1 MSGGVKKGRARAQ
14 LVGGTARLQS
24 LRPEK
29 PARGGSKA
37 VHQRLP
43 LWIHK
48 PSWMSGN
55 VTCRCGWR
63 SREATRQLA
72 DSEFQRHKKKWL
84 RADRG
89 EYAIVII
96 NNDQLK
102 KRRRRSPPAGWTV
115 VCSCG
120 TEKPLPTKA
129 KADEFRQNHEEQ
141 CHPSREV
148 IAQEVKQHVD
158 GAKGRALNALKHGA
172 RTGTQS
178 PSRGD
183 T

>member
-1 MSGGVKKGRARAQ
+1 MSGGAKKGRARVQ
-14 LVGGTARLQS
+14 LVGGVARLQN
-24 LRPEK
+24 LRAEK

-37 VHQRLP
+37 VHTRLP
-43 LWIHK
+43 PWVHK
-48 PSWMSGN
+48 SSWKSGN

-72 DSEFQRHKKKWL
+72 EAEFQRHKKTWL

-129 KADEFRQNHEEQ
+129 KADEFRHNHEEQ
-141 CHPSREV
+141 RHPSREV
-148 IAQEVKQHVD
+148 IAREVKQAID
-158 GAKGRALNALKHGA
+158 GAKGRALNALRKG
-172 RTGTQS
+172 GS
-178 PSRGD
+178 
-183 T
+183 